1 MRGKRGF
8 TLIELMVVV
17 GMIALILGAITTSVT
32 SARRRAQIQKAVNDV
47 KVISQAILAYENY
60 GGLETTGGWKPADKS
75 NLGIIFGRGDSKG
88 GGSGTFGQNV
98 GAGGQL
104 PVLIETALNGSGKIL
119 DPWGHPYEFKVTSGD
134 ITFETEILKSDIKSG
149 FRLPNHYRISEVE
162 R

>member
-17 GMIALILGAITTSVT
+17 GMIAIILGAITTSVT

-47 KVISQAILAYENY
+47 KVISQAILAYENCK
-60 GGLETTGGWKPADKS
+60 GELETTGGWKPADKS
-75 NLGIIFGRGDSKG
+75 NLGIIFGRGDSRG
-88 GGSGTFGQNV
+88 GGTGGQTV